1 MTHFKKRDKL
11 ALVTLGLVCAVETV
25 LVGSAEVVANAP
37 RISRILMDTLRRD
50 PCALLT
56 AILPTEGK
64 GCVDLRNPAGQL
76 VVKPVVHDG
85 SKHVKLLRPGQLCP
99 GNIVGVDERPGS
111 ANRTVVSMRIDLEGK
126 DEETLTFEGWYDGY
140 DMDSKGRV
148 IGTIGKGC
156 GPEIQGRVRLVGG
169 KWRVIGPT
177 TSGCSD

>member
-1 MTHFKKRDKL
+1 MTHFKKRGKL
-11 ALVTLGLVCAVETV
+11 VLVTLGLLGGVVTF
-25 LVGSAEVVANAP
+25 LVGSVEVAADVA
-37 RISRILMDTLRRD
+37 RTSRILLDTVRRD

-64 GCVDLRNPAGQL
+64 GCVDLRNAEGQL

-85 SKHVKLLRPGQLCP
+85 SKHVKVLRPGQLCP
-99 GNIVGVDERPGS
+99 GNIVGVDERPGN
-111 ANRTVVSMRIDLEGK
+111 ANRTVVSMRIDLEGR

-169 KWRVIGPT
+169 KWRLSGPT